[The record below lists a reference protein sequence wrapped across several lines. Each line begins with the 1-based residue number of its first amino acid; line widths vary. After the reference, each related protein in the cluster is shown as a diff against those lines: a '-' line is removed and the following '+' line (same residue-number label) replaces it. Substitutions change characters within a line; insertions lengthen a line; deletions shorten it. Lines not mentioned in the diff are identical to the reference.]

1 MKPNAKRGCLG
12 RQRFRGPNQRGG
24 SRDRND
30 GFFNRGSSADRFPR
44 QSGNRD
50 GSSDR
55 SDQDRFGPRRFNRD
69 SDRTMGRGRRMDRPL
84 SSRDPARSSTTSR
97 QPSANSTV
105 SASRGADGRIEIA
118 AEPARV
124 PSVTRP
130 PPVSDATAPS
140 KQPAAKPAVQ
150 HSPTSP
156 LPVEIHTDAA
166 ATSVPAAARTGFEAQ
181 AESSMPAAPPLTSAA
196 EPAAQPAMPP
206 AEATASS
213 QHEASVAPSTL
224 HTRSADVPLVNNGT
238 PHPAPSP
245 RSPTASSG
253 APASQHAPQIP
264 PGPRHPHVLPAVP
277 NMAAANHPSIE
288 AGAPQVPPHA
298 APLQQVPPFKPKA
311 SPAAG
316 MPVSHLPNGY
326 AGPQQPTGSQPS
338 LPGLNGRSRPFTP
351 QQPHIMQQPQLH
363 QQLLLQQQQQ
373 QLPQQLPR
381 RQQEK
386 PNQVPYSMGSDAR
399 QLQGPGILPHMLS
412 GQASAAAEQAQSLAG
427 QGRAM
432 HQPQPGASRS
442 SSIGQKRPMPNQDMP
457 QHHAPPHQLASPQQ
471 QRGPPNPSGPP
482 MIPFNAPMMPFLSS
496 PNGMPNGAMPQGANG
511 MPFLMQGSPR
521 PGMMSGMPLMNPLN
535 LAMGKSA
542 PMHQH
547 GGAPFGANPYMQ
559 IQHMP
564 NHINPSAPRA
574 QTPQGPPP
582 TPSGPQPHPQM
593 QSTNMQA
600 PAFVPAQRS
609 LSGSLPNGHIRSS
622 QSAGLSPASSLGNS
636 AKGNSTL
643 RATAVPFIPGGI
655 AQPPSPLATPHST
668 PTTTPQ
674 GVPRGAGA
682 GMAMA
687 APFYPSPQLAGE
699 QGLLHYAAV
708 LCAHVVWKLSRLSV
722 CWKSCLANTSTTLD
736 SRTL

>member
-1 MKPNAKRGCLG
+1 MKCVCLY
-12 RQRFRGPNQRGG
+12 RQRYRGPNQPGG
-24 SRDRND
+24 SRDRSD

-55 SDQDRFGPRRFNRD
+55 SDQDRFGHRRFNRD

-84 SSRDPARSSTTSR
+84 PSRDPARPSTNSR

-130 PPVSDATAPS
+130 PPASDATAPS

-150 HSPTSP
+150 NSPTSP
-156 LPVEIHTDAA
+156 LPIEIQTDAA
-166 ATSVPAAARTGFEAQ
+166 ATFVPAAARTGFEAQ
-181 AESSMPAAPPLTSAA
+181 AEPRMPAAPPLTSAA
-196 EPAAQPAMPP
+196 EPAAQPAMPS
-206 AEATASS
+206 AEANASS
-213 QHEASVAPSTL
+213 QHEASVPPPTL
-224 HTRSADVPLVNNGT
+224 HPHSANVPLVNNGA
-238 PHPAPSP
+238 PHPSQSP
-245 RSPTASSG
+245 RSPTASSSE
-253 APASQHAPQIP
+253 APSSQHAPQIP
-264 PGPRHPHVLPAVP
+264 PGPRHPHALPAAP
-277 NMAAANHPSIE
+277 NMTAANHPSTE
-288 AGAPQVPPHA
+288 AGAPQVPLHA
-298 APLQQVPPFKPKA
+298 APLHQVPPFKPKA
-311 SPAAG
+311 VPAPG

-326 AGPQQPTGSQPS
+326 AAGPQQPAGSQPS

-363 QQLLLQQQQQ
+363 QHLLQQQQHQQQHQQ

-381 RQQEK
+381 RQLEK
-386 PNQVPYSMGSDAR
+386 PGQVPYNMGSDPR
-399 QLQGPGILPHMLS
+399 QLQGPGTPPHMLS
-412 GQASAAAEQAQSLAG
+412 GPASAAEQAQSLAG

-442 SSIGQKRPMPNQDMP
+442 SSFGQKRPMPNQDMP

-482 MIPFNAPMMPFLSS
+482 MMAFNAPMMPFLSS

-547 GGAPFGANPYMQ
+547 GGPPFGANPYMQ
-559 IQHMP
+559 MQHMP

-574 QTPQGPPP
+574 QTPQGPPQIH
-582 TPSGPQPHPQM
+582 SGPQPHPQV
-593 QSTNMQA
+593 QSTNMQV

-609 LSGSLPNGHIRSS
+609 ASGSLPNGHLRSS

-636 AKGNSTL
+636 AKGSSNL
-643 RATAVPFIPGGI
+643 RATAVPFIPGSM
-655 AQPPSPLATPHST
+655 AQPPSPLATAHST
-668 PTTTPQ
+668 PSATPQ
-674 GVPRGAGA
+674 GVPRGPGA
-682 GMAMA
+682 GVAMA
-687 APFYPSPQLAGE
+687 APFYPSAELAGE
-699 QGLLHYAAV
+699 QGLLHCAAV
-708 LCAHVVWKLSRLSV
+708 LCAHAVWRLSRLPVFWNLCQAS
-722 CWKSCLANTSTTLD
+722 TSSTLY
-736 SRTL
+736 